1 MKLPS
6 LRGPRVRT
14 LVTQL
19 QLVDTLVSCQVGE
32 MVRDAISR
40 NLLAFRNMLQS
51 YDLGG
56 TGLVGANSFKKVMHT
71 FCPCLTAGHLT
82 Q

>member
-1 MKLPS
+1 
-6 LRGPRVRT
+6 
-14 LVTQL
+14 
-19 QLVDTLVSCQVGE
+19 

-56 TGLVGANSFKKVMHT
+56 TGLMGASSFQKVMHT

-82 Q
+82 K